1 MQIFVTSCPIQIY
14 PKRNPTTA
22 KRAAYNGTTSGKGPR
37 WFKSSCS
44 LCSLHSLMQYNSE
57 FEIFFCIVKLKY
69 YSILAG
75 YQTWWG
81 FHKPRVLVTCRR
93 SRVSV
98 LNDQTH
104 TQQWHF
110 IFFTVLIYL
119 FCVNKISLTIIHCLK
134 TVF

>member
-1 MQIFVTSCPIQIY
+1 MQIQYVISFWMLCIFLSLVVPYKST
-14 PKRNPTTA
+14 PKETPPPPSVPFTTA
-22 KRAAYNGTTSGKGPR
+22 PLCIL
-37 WFKSSCS
+37 KSSWAKG
-44 LCSLHSLMQYNSE
+44 LCCLYSLMQYHCG

-81 FHKPRVLVTCRR
+81 FHKQRVLVTCRR

-98 LNDQTH
+98 SNDQTH

-110 IFFTVLIYL
+110 ICFTVLMDCFVSTKL
-119 FCVNKISLTIIHCLK
+119 VWQ
-134 TVF
+134 